1 LACVLLAAHAAA
13 QTSRPTHLAEGRV
26 MRPSD
31 AKGAAPT
38 PVTGQWVVLH
48 RVGSDHAGPVDS
60 TRSGPDGRFR
70 FRYRPYGAADA
81 LYFISSKYQGIAYFS
96 PPLHADSVRGGD
108 ADVIV
113 YETTTDTASLRLQG
127 RHFVLSVPRDST
139 TPTWTTPLPV
149 EAESTPV
156 APGDIAAGAVIFR
169 RGRLELY
176 APISPG
182 VRQLAILY
190 ALPVK
195 AFPVS
200 QPVGHHVSIL
210 EVLLEEPRA
219 IVEGA
224 RLREMPAVS
233 IDGRTFRRFLAQDVP
248 ANAVILVTPPRST
261 EESRGTMRIL
271 ALLTAVAMF
280 GAAGAWWFVRRRGAP
295 AIASR
300 AAPSDVESLI
310 GELASLDARFERQSA
325 AAGARAE
332 YEARRTELKSR
343 IASALA
349 RESEPA

>member
-1 LACVLLAAHAAA
+1 
-13 QTSRPTHLAEGRV
+13 

-127 RHFVLSVPRDST
+127 RHFVLSVPRGARRNVAEVFELDNDGTHTVVPRDST

-149 EAESTPV
+149 EAESTTV

-248 ANAVILVTPPRST
+248 ANAVIRVTPPRST

-271 ALLTAVAMF
+271 ALLIAVAMF

-349 RESEPA
+349 RESERA